1 MFPVPVFLR
10 LGVNRANGQKNGT
23 IGQNTELL
31 AITEGGYF
39 DIMLKLVFFVGV
51 AGTGKTTVARK
62 LARRMPA
69 AFLDRDTVGGRF
81 VEKILEMNGL
91 DVNDRDSDFYKKH
104 LRDLEYDTTRDICI
118 ENLAAGQNVFMI
130 SPFTAE
136 LKNKDWMETLL
147 QEAGLSKRE
156 VDVKVVVVTLKDMAT
171 QKERII
177 DRCTDRDT
185 WKLEH
190 WDDFKHRV
198 QFVPEVNW
206 DIPASS
212 ILEFD
217 NSGELTEEK
226 VEEVYR
232 FVLGGEG
239 QV

>member
-1 MFPVPVFLR
+1 
-10 LGVNRANGQKNGT
+10 
-23 IGQNTELL
+23 
-31 AITEGGYF
+31 
-39 DIMLKLVFFVGV
+39 MLKLVFFVGV

-62 LARRMPA
+62 LAGRMPA

-91 DVNDRDSDFYKKH
+91 DVNDRDSEFYKKH

-136 LKNKDWMETLL
+136 LKSKDWLETLL

-206 DIPASS
+206 EIPASS

-226 VEEVYR
+226 ADRVYR
-232 FVLGGEG
+232 FVLGEEG
-239 QV
+239 QA

>member
-1 MFPVPVFLR
+1 
-10 LGVNRANGQKNGT
+10 
-23 IGQNTELL
+23 
-31 AITEGGYF
+31 
-39 DIMLKLVFFVGV
+39 MLKLVFFVGV

-62 LARRMPA
+62 LAGRMQA

-81 VEKILEMNGL
+81 VEKVLEMNGL
-91 DVNDRDSDFYKKH
+91 DINDRDSDFYNRH

-118 ENLAAGQNVFMI
+118 ENLSASQNVFMI

-136 LKNKDWMETLL
+136 LKNKDWIEALL
-147 QEAGLSKRE
+147 QEAGLSKKE
-156 VDVKVVVVTLKDMAT
+156 VDVKVVVVTLKDMET
-171 QKERII
+171 QKERIV

-190 WDDFKHRV
+190 WNDFKHRV
-198 QFVPEVNW
+198 QFMPEINW

-226 VEEVYR
+226 IDRVYR
-232 FVLGGEG
+232 FIQGENG